1 MDVAVSSG
9 TVRFLLKPRGSSN
22 EHILYTL
29 ALAEA
34 DAPNTTMLTVYVGEN
49 IVNAFLQSNGI
60 RIVTRTR
67 MISYTYSG
75 KNSPSAD
82 IELEYPA
89 DVALKLNDSSF
100 LLVSGDDCYFTKRES

>member
-1 MDVAVSSG
+1 
-9 TVRFLLKPRGSSN
+9 
-22 EHILYTL
+22 
-29 ALAEA
+29 
-34 DAPNTTMLTVYVGEN
+34 
-49 IVNAFLQSNGI
+49 
-60 RIVTRTR
+60 

>member
-1 MDVAVSSG
+1 
-9 TVRFLLKPRGSSN
+9 
-22 EHILYTL
+22 
-29 ALAEA
+29 
-34 DAPNTTMLTVYVGEN
+34 MLTVYVGEN

-89 DVALKLNDSSF
+89 DAALKLNDSSF

>member
-1 MDVAVSSG
+1 MDASVNNG

-22 EHILYTL
+22 QHTLYTL
-29 ALAEA
+29 AMAEA

-49 IVNAFLQSNGI
+49 IVNAFLQNNGI

-75 KNSPSAD
+75 KNTPSAD
-82 IELEYPA
+82 IILDYPA
-89 DVALKLNDSSF
+89 DIALKLNDSSF
-100 LLVSGDDCYFTKRES
+100 LLISGDDCYITRRES